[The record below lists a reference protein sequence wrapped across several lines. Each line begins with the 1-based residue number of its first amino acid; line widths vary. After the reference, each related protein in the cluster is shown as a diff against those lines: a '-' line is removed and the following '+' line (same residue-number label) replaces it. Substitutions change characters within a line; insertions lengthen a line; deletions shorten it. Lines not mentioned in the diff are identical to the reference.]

1 MKIFLLKNIK
11 NFFIYGGRLGWTNSW
26 LKKLI
31 DNLEDYII
39 YLIYTKKYKP
49 SFRDI
54 INKKFSKFYLNIE
67 ESKMKV
73 SEFIR

>member
-1 MKIFLLKNIK
+1 M
-11 NFFIYGGRLGWTNSW
+11 
-26 LKKLI
+26 I
-31 DNLEDYII
+31 DNSEDYII
-39 YLIYTKKYKP
+39 DLIFTKKYKP

-67 ESKMKV
+67 EAKMKV